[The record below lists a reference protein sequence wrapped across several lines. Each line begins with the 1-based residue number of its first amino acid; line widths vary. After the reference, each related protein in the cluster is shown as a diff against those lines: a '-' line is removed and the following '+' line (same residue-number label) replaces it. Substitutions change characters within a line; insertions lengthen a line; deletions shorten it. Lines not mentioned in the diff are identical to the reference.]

1 LQELRRWTKVK
12 RRGHRQEISVAPR
25 LQRWLRRYYTP
36 ERVAEAQALPLRR
49 DMLTLLAYVR
59 DNKVVGTQST
69 GNMPL
74 KAIREVTAR
83 FVDPPVLDT
92 TIGDHTYKLR
102 TEYDVWPLYFL
113 HILAEVGGLLW
124 IAPGKRWRLTPD
136 ALVFLDIDPLF
147 QLSSLLAIWWF
158 HVNWLVAYPVGGLG
172 EDLPESLA
180 RVTLAHL
187 RSIRAQAVVPFG
199 QFADGLIEAT
209 GLTWTAPDMS
219 HARMLLHGAVE
230 RMVIGILKSFGA
242 VKCTY
247 RDHPVVD
254 GFKSLDGF
262 KITPLG
268 AALLDSLA
276 MQEG

>member
-1 LQELRRWTKVK
+1 VK
-12 RRGHRQEISVAPR
+12 RQARRNQASAAQP
-25 LQRWLRRYYTP
+25 LQRWLRRHYTP
-36 ERVAEAQALPLRR
+36 ERVAEAQALPVRR

-92 TIGDHTYKLR
+92 SIGDRTYKLR

-113 HILAEVGGLLW
+113 HILAEVGDLAL

-136 ALVFLDIDPLF
+136 ALLFLDTDPLF
-147 QLSSLLAIWWF
+147 QLSFLLTVWWF

-172 EDLPESLA
+172 EELPESLES
-180 RVTLAHL
+180 VTLARL
-187 RSIRAQAVVPFG
+187 RSIRHRTQVPFTE
-199 QFADGLIEAT
+199 FADGLIEAT

-219 HARMLLHGAVE
+219 YARISLHGAVE

-247 RDHPVVD
+247 RDSPV
-254 GFKSLDGF
+254 LDGF
-262 KITPLG
+262 KDLDAFEVTPLG
-268 AALLDSLA
+268 AALLDSLVI
-276 MQEG
+276 QEG

>member
-1 LQELRRWTKVK
+1 MK

-49 DMLTLLAYVR
+49 DTITLLAYVR

-83 FVDPPVLDT
+83 FVNPPLLDT
-92 TIGDHTYKLR
+92 TIGDRTYKLR
-102 TEYDVWPLYFL
+102 SENDVWPLYFL
-113 HILAEVGGLLW
+113 HILAEVGGLLR
-124 IAPGKRWRLTPD
+124 IAPGKRWQLTPD
-136 ALVFLDIDPLF
+136 ALLFLGLDPLF
-147 QLSSLLAIWWF
+147 QLSSLLTIWWF

-187 RSIRAQAVVPFG
+187 RSIRAQTEVPFG

-219 HARMLLHGAVE
+219 HARMSLHGAI
-230 RMVIGILKSFGA
+230 RQMVIRVLEGFGA

-247 RDHPVVD
+247 RPNPVLKTLKELVA
-254 GFKSLDGF
+254 FE
-262 KITPLG
+262 ITPLG

-276 MQEG
+276 IQEG